1 MKIYANRF
9 YMIRHIPSGLY
20 KTAGENGNFNTTGKI
35 WRGGTVKNH
44 LRMFQ
49 KYRRGLLESIDDAWT
64 SDASKNFPLN
74 ECEIIECSISEEDD
88 QPLKDFIVEEMEGVK

>member
-1 MKIYANRF
+1 
-9 YMIRHIPSGLY
+9 MIRHIPSGLY

-64 SDASKNFPLN
+64 ENDFKKFPLN
-74 ECEIIECSISEEDD
+74 ECEIIECSLSEEDN
-88 QPLKDFIVEEMEGVK
+88 QSLKDFIVEEMEDIK